1 MNFKRILVPVDY
13 SVHSKN
19 SLEYAAGLAE
29 RFGAKLDVVHVWDRP
44 TYVPDTVVVVKEGE
58 SKSLADMIRENA
70 EREMREFLATA
81 KLPTGVAVTERLLS
95 GDPATTLVE
104 ELGKGEHDLVVVG
117 THGRTGIT
125 HLILGSIAEKLVRSS
140 PVPVLTVPKAK
151 S

>member
-81 KLPTGVAVTERLLS
+81 KLPKGVAVTERLLS